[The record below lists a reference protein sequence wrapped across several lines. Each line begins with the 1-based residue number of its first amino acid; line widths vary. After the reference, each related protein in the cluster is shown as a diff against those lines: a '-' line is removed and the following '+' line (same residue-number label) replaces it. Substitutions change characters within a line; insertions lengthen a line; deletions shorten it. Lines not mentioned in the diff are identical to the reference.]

1 MSDKLIE
8 RIDKTINGM
17 TLAAVKFAD
26 KPASPE
32 FAGMLALLQDCKQ
45 RIEEL
50 ESAKVELVDY
60 IDEVLTL
67 VEIYEG
73 PSERGDALIAKHTP
87 PEGENK

>member
-45 RIEEL
+45 RI
-50 ESAKVELVDY
+50 
-60 IDEVLTL
+60 
-67 VEIYEG
+67 
-73 PSERGDALIAKHTP
+73 
-87 PEGENK
+87 

>member
-1 MSDKLIE
+1 MSAKLIKCTACAAE
-8 RIDKTINGM
+8 LHSGYMTNRHGSFCGSDCALIWATETIEG
-17 TLAAVKFAD
+17 
-26 KPASPE
+26 
-32 FAGMLALLQDCKQ
+32 
-45 RIEEL
+45 L